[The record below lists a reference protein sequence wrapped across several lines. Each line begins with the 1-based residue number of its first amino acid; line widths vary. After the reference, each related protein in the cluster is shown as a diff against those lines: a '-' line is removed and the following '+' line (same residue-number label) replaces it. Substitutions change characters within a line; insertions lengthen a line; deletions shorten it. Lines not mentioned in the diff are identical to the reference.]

1 MLTTTL
7 TVSQQHALHVAK
19 LRHEREVLAGT
30 ELSLLKRDV
39 AQLHAGLTRVAS
51 AAAATVHHSAPPPPT
66 LVSDPTWNERVQE
79 LESGRRVEG
88 AGDGG
93 AKASMAESW
102 SPPFTLRMIRSD
114 IHMLTLPGAS
124 SSATSEA
131 ACGIGIDFEISHA
144 FVVTVTG
151 VRLHGPAASA
161 GLHLIATG
169 LCVLMRFELCF
180 LGRYPLTRA
189 IDLLCTCMHATNR
202 CSAR

>member
-1 MLTTTL
+1 M
-7 TVSQQHALHVAK
+7 SQQHALHVAK
-19 LRHEREVLAGT
+19 LRHDREVLAGT

-39 AQLHAGLTRVAS
+39 AQLHAGLSRVAS

-66 LVSDPTWNERVQE
+66 LVSDLTWNGRVKE

-88 AGDGG
+88 AGEAGV
-93 AKASMAESW
+93 KASMAESW

-114 IHMLTLPGAS
+114 IHTPTPPGAS

-151 VRLHGPAASA
+151 VLPHGPAASA
-161 GLHLIATG
+161 GLHFMVTG
-169 LCVLMRFELCF
+169 LRMLMRFELCF
-180 LGRYPLTRA
+180 LGWYPLTRA
-189 IDLLCTCMHATNR
+189 PDLLCTCMNATNR